1 MTIIMRMNSG
11 PDIPATALE
20 AQYRSVS
27 EIWLFSI
34 IRLTPR
40 ARPMMSETPT
50 RLEAPLMDC
59 LGNGL
64 LVKAAQ
70 EHADD
75 GDSEERSGHLREP
88 PALGHNAPNHDN
100 ECHDEEHQNDLA
112 LPVERRNVVRIG
124 VMRSVE
130 LGELLAVFML

>member
-27 EIWLFSI
+27 EIRPFSI

-50 RLEAPLMDC
+50 RLEAPLMNASVTVFSSRPHRNMQMMATVRNEAAIC
-59 LGNGL
+59 GN
-64 LVKAAQ
+64 
-70 EHADD
+70 
-75 GDSEERSGHLREP
+75 
-88 PALGHNAPNHDN
+88 
-100 ECHDEEHQNDLA
+100 HQ
-112 LPVERRNVVRIG
+112 P
-124 VMRSVE
+124 
-130 LGELLAVFML
+130 